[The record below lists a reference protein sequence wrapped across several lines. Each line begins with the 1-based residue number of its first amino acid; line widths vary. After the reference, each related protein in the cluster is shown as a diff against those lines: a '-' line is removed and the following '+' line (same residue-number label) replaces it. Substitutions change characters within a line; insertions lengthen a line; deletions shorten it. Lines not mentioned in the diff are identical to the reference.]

1 MTGSNAVL
9 IAVPIVALVTLAFWL
24 GLVYYVG
31 AYPEWKVHRLQREA
45 RAREARAREAQARE
59 LAAAVAA
66 DQAAMQDPRQAA
78 RPPGLDQAAQGRP
91 AGTRGGGQPRITPRA
106 A

>member
-1 MTGSNAVL
+1 MTGSNGVL

-31 AYPEWKVHRLQREA
+31 AHPEWKVHRLQREA
-45 RAREARAREAQARE
+45 REREAQAGQ
-59 LAAAVAA
+59 LAAA
-66 DQAAMQDPRQAA
+66 DQAAMQATGQAA
-78 RPPGLDQAAQGRP
+78 GTPGLDQPPRGRP
-91 AGTRGGGQPRITPRA
+91 AGARGGGQPRITPRA

>member
-1 MTGSNAVL
+1 MTGSNASL
-9 IAVPIVALVTLAFWL
+9 IAVPIVALVTLAFLL

-31 AYPEWKVHRLQREA
+31 AHPEWKVHRLQREA
-45 RAREARAREAQARE
+45 REREAQARQ

-66 DQAAMQDPRQAA
+66 DQAAMQATGQAAGAPGLGQAA
-78 RPPGLDQAAQGRP
+78 RGRP
-91 AGTRGGGQPRITPRA
+91 GGGGQPRITPRA

>member
-31 AYPEWKVHRLQREA
+31 AHPEWKVHRLQREA
-45 RAREARAREAQARE
+45 RARQ
-59 LAAAVAA
+59 LAAAVAT
-66 DQAAMQDPRQAA
+66 DQAAVPDPRQAA
-78 RPPGLDQAAQGRP
+78 RAPGLDQAAQGRP
-91 AGTRGGGQPRITPRA
+91 AGPRGGGQPRITPRA

>member
-31 AYPEWKVHRLQREA
+31 AHPEWKVHRLQREA
-45 RAREARAREAQARE
+45 RAREAQARG

-78 RPPGLDQAAQGRP
+78 RAPGLDQAAQGRP

>member
-31 AYPEWKVHRLQREA
+31 AHPEWKVHRLQREA
-45 RAREARAREAQARE
+45 REREAQARG

-66 DQAAMQDPRQAA
+66 DQAAMQAPGQAA
-78 RPPGLDQAAQGRP
+78 GAPGLDQAARGRP
-91 AGTRGGGQPRITPRA
+91 ATARGGGQPRITPRA

>member
-9 IAVPIVALVTLAFWL
+9 IVVPIVALSTLAWWL

-31 AYPEWKVHRLQREA
+31 GHPEWKVHRLQREA
-45 RAREARAREAQARE
+45 RAREAQARE
-59 LAAAVAA
+59 LAVAVTA
-66 DQAAMQDPRQAA
+66 DQAAMQDTGRAA
-78 RPPGLDQAAQGRP
+78 GAPGLDQAARGRP
-91 AGTRGGGQPRITPRA
+91 AGARGGGQPRITPRA

>member
-1 MTGSNAVL
+1 MTGSNASL
-9 IAVPIVALVTLAFWL
+9 IAVPIVALVTLAFLL

-31 AYPEWKVHRLQREA
+31 AHPEWKVHRLQREA
-45 RAREARAREAQARE
+45 REREAQARA

-66 DQAAMQDPRQAA
+66 DQAAMQATGQAA
-78 RPPGLDQAAQGRP
+78 GAPGLGQAPRGRP
-91 AGTRGGGQPRITPRA
+91 AGAGGGRQPRITPRA

>member
-9 IAVPIVALVTLAFWL
+9 IVVPIVALSTLFLWL
-24 GLVYYVG
+24 GLVYYAG
-31 AYPEWKVHRLQREA
+31 AHPEWRVHRLQ
-45 RAREARAREAQARE
+45 REARAREAQARE

-66 DQAAMQDPRQAA
+66 DQAAMQDTGQAA
-78 RPPGLDQAAQGRP
+78 GAPGLDQAARGRP
-91 AGTRGGGQPRITPRA
+91 AGARGGGQTRITPRA

>member
-1 MTGSNAVL
+1 MTGSNGVL

-31 AYPEWKVHRLQREA
+31 AHPEWKVHRLQREA
-45 RAREARAREAQARE
+45 EEREAQARQ

-66 DQAAMQDPRQAA
+66 DQAAMQATGQAA
-78 RPPGLDQAAQGRP
+78 GAPGLDQAARGRP

>member
-9 IAVPIVALVTLAFWL
+9 IVVPIVALATLAFWL
-24 GLVYYVG
+24 GLVFYAG
-31 AYPEWKVHRLQREA
+31 AHPEWKVYRREREA
-45 RAREARAREAQARE
+45 REREAQARA

-66 DQAAMQDPRQAA
+66 DQAAMQDRGQAA
-78 RPPGLDQAAQGRP
+78 GGPGLGQAAQGRP
-91 AGTRGGGQPRITPRA
+91 AGARGGGQPRITPRA

>member
-1 MTGSNAVL
+1 MTGSTAVL
-9 IAVPIVALVTLAFWL
+9 IVVPIVALLTLAFWL

-31 AYPEWKVHRLQREA
+31 AHPEWRGHQLEREA
-45 RAREARAREAQARE
+45 REREVQARQ

-66 DQAAMQDPRQAA
+66 DQAALGDTGPEA
-78 RPPGLDQAAQGRP
+78 RAPGLDQAARDQAARR
-91 AGTRGGGQPRITPRA
+91 RGGGQTRITPRA

>member
-9 IAVPIVALVTLAFWL
+9 IVVPIVALVTLAFWL

-31 AYPEWKVHRLQREA
+31 AHPEWKVHRLEREA
-45 RAREARAREAQARE
+45 REREAEARA
-59 LAAAVAA
+59 LAAAVARTRPPCR
-66 DQAAMQDPRQAA
+66 PRA
-78 RPPGLDQAAQGRP
+78 RRPEAPGLDQAAQGRP
-91 AGTRGGGQPRITPRA
+91 AGARGGGQPRITPRA

>member
-9 IAVPIVALVTLAFWL
+9 IVVPIVALVTLGFWL
-24 GLVYYVG
+24 GVVYYVG
-31 AYPEWKVHRLQREA
+31 AHPEWKAHRLQREA
-45 RAREARAREAQARE
+45 REREAQARG

-66 DQAAMQDPRQAA
+66 DQAAMRAPGQAA
-78 RPPGLDQAAQGRP
+78 GPPGLDQAARGRP
-91 AGTRGGGQPRITPRA
+91 AGARGGGQPRITPRA

>member
-1 MTGSNAVL
+1 MTGSNGVL

-31 AYPEWKVHRLQREA
+31 AHPEWKVHRLQREA
-45 RAREARAREAQARE
+45 REREAQARG

-66 DQAAMQDPRQAA
+66 DQAAMQATGQAA
-78 RPPGLDQAAQGRP
+78 GAPGLDQAARGRP

>member
-9 IAVPIVALVTLAFWL
+9 IAVPIVALCTLAFWL

-31 AYPEWKVHRLQREA
+31 AHPEWKVHRLQ
-45 RAREARAREAQARE
+45 REARAREAQARE

-66 DQAAMQDPRQAA
+66 DQAAMQDRGQEAGV
-78 RPPGLDQAAQGRP
+78 PGLDQAARVRP
-91 AGTRGGGQPRITPRA
+91 PGARGGGQPRITPRA

>member
-1 MTGSNAVL
+1 MTGSNGVL
-9 IAVPIVALVTLAFWL
+9 IAVPIVSLVTLAFWL

-31 AYPEWKVHRLQREA
+31 AHPEWKVHRLQREA
-45 RAREARAREAQARE
+45 REREAQARQ

-66 DQAAMQDPRQAA
+66 DQAAMQATGQAA
-78 RPPGLDQAAQGRP
+78 GAPGLDQAARGRP
-91 AGTRGGGQPRITPRA
+91 GTRGGGQPRITPRA

>member
-1 MTGSNAVL
+1 MRSSNAAL
-9 IAVPIVALVTLAFWL
+9 IPRPIVSLLTLAFFL

-31 AYPEWKVHRLQREA
+31 AHPEWKGHRLQREPQ
-45 RAREARAREAQARE
+45 EREAQARQ

-66 DQAAMQDPRQAA
+66 DQAAMQDRGQAA
-78 RPPGLDQAAQGRP
+78 RAPGLDQAARGRP
-91 AGTRGGGQPRITPRA
+91 AGTRGGGQPRINPRA

>member
-9 IAVPIVALVTLAFWL
+9 IAVPIVALVTLAFLL

-31 AYPEWKVHRLQREA
+31 AHPEWKVHRLQREA
-45 RAREARAREAQARE
+45 REREARARGR
-59 LAAAVAA
+59 AAAVVA
-66 DQAAMQDPRQAA
+66 DQAAMQAPGQAA
-78 RPPGLDQAAQGRP
+78 GAPGLDQAARGRP
-91 AGTRGGGQPRITPRA
+91 AAAGGGGQPRITPRA